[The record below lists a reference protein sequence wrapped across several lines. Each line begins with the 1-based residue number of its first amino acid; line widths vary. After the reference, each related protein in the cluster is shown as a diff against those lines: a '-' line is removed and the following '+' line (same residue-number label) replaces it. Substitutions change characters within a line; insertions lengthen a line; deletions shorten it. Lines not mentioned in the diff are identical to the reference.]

1 MSERRTLAAHL
12 RRMKEASQRE
22 GPWGPWGQRFR
33 KAPSLIGY
41 AADLTPVVAAKEAG
55 ASWNARGMAETVWKL
70 ECAVDFPGGKE
81 NDGKASG
88 RTPERWPDTSKDR
101 HGGDQLVLGERAT
114 NQ

>member
-1 MSERRTLAAHL
+1 MLGGMRVQVNESRGVGNDSAKRHL
-12 RRMKEASQRE
+12 
-22 GPWGPWGQRFR
+22 
-33 KAPSLIGY
+33 LIGY

-81 NDGKASG
+81 YDGKASG
-88 RTPERWPDTSKDR
+88 RTPERWPETSKDT

>member
-1 MSERRTLAAHL
+1 LIFKHFILAESPSVDQSLCVGRNDSAKRHL
-12 RRMKEASQRE
+12 
-22 GPWGPWGQRFR
+22 
-33 KAPSLIGY
+33 LIGY
-41 AADLTPVVAAKEAG
+41 GADLTPVVAAKEAG

-81 NDGKASG
+81 YDGKASG
-88 RTPERWPDTSKDR
+88 RTPERWPDTSKDT